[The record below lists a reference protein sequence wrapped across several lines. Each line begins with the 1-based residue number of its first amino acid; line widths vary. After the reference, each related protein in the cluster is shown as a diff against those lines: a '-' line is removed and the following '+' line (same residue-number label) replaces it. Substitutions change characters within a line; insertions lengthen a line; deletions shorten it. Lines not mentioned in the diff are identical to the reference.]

1 MNEDLAEYTLRM
13 RWCILLIGALIA
25 SAVSAQQSPSQIPVS
40 KIVLPDP
47 AYIGMPIWL
56 QVQSPTDYLVRY
68 PSSTTANDFD
78 CYKIEVMRNGVT
90 VPPVIGLP
98 AAGRAGPVCGW
109 LSVAG
114 IADAG
119 AKLPLHLQYPLTETG
134 TYMVRFTRSQ
144 LGRDLKMEIGEQSD
158 WVPMHVLHAPPEM
171 VESWLRNTLAKLPH
185 SPGAL
190 LGDALPSLLVSR
202 DSRVLQVMIETSYN
216 SNDALARYA
225 ADSLQLFDPEQVR
238 PALVSALRRRGSNE
252 ALGYLFASRGGLI
265 KPIVPEIIRAS
276 LPRLHSTNPA
286 EVASSIQVL
295 NVLRQPYFAL
305 SPADLSQISQ
315 AVQGELDAVIA
326 QRNEKAASLLAQF
339 LASTPA
345 TVGRPM
351 LWKLIDADLATEQS
365 MICVTWYRDKS
376 DLPRLTA
383 ILKQKKPSDP
393 DGREHSGVTGDLQP
407 RYGSDA
413 RPYLRQLLASSNQIW
428 VRTAAAQGLVQ
439 INDRAGWEFFV
450 GVISDRPFYRAAMV
464 QSMVQWLNDIFPAL
478 RGSDDATI
486 LSYLNSRL
494 AGSIAP

>member
-1 MNEDLAEYTLRM
+1 MDGWMILDLAEYTQRM
-13 RWCILLIGALIA
+13 RWCILLIAALIA
-25 SAVSAQQSPSQIPVS
+25 PALPAQQGLPQIPVS

-68 PSSTTANDFD
+68 PSSTTANDFN

-98 AAGRAGPVCGW
+98 AAGRTGPVCGW

-114 IADAG
+114 LADAE
-119 AKLPLHLQYPLTETG
+119 AKLPLHLQYPLTEPG

-171 VESWLRNTLAKLPH
+171 VESWLRNTLAKLPD

-190 LGDALPSLLVSR
+190 LGDALPSLLASR
-202 DSRVLQVMIETSYN
+202 DPRVLKVMIETSYN
-216 SNDALARYA
+216 SNLTLARYA
-225 ADSLQLFDPEQVR
+225 ADSLRLFDPEQVR
-238 PALVSALRRRGSNE
+238 PALVTALRQRGSNE
-252 ALGYLFASRGGLI
+252 ALGYLFASDGALT

-276 LPRLHSTNPA
+276 LPRLHSANPV
-286 EVASSIQVL
+286 EVASAIQVL
-295 NVLRQPYFAL
+295 NMLRQPYFGL
-305 SPADLSQISQ
+305 SPADLTQISQ
-315 AVQGELDAVIA
+315 AVQAELDAVIA
-326 QRNEKAASLLAQF
+326 QRNEKAATLLAQF

-345 TVGRPM
+345 PVGRPM

-365 MICVTWYRDKS
+365 MICVTWYQDKS

-383 ILKQKKPSDP
+383 ILKQKKASDP
-393 DGREHSGVTGDLQP
+393 TGQEHNSVTTDLQT
-407 RYGSDA
+407 RYGLAA
-413 RPYLRQLLASSNQIW
+413 RPFLRDLLASSNQAF

-439 INDRAGWEFFV
+439 MNDRGGWEFFI
-450 GVISDRPFYRAAMV
+450 GVINDRPFYRGE
-464 QSMVQWLNDIFPAL
+464 MVQWLGDIFPAL
-478 RGSDDATI
+478 RGADDPTI

-494 AGSIAP
+494 AGSLTP